1 VSIDGRTFAT
11 PARVRLAAVTRHLVD
26 AVLTTEDAPDED
38 LATAADAIERSV
50 AILRGRA
57 VDAAARP
64 DGKRPQRASRH
75 DRAPHRPVPQADAAA
90 RGGAV

>member
-1 VSIDGRTFAT
+1 MSIDGRTFAT

-26 AVLTTEDAPDED
+26 AVLTTEDASDED

-57 VDAAARP
+57 VDAAARAGWQTP
-64 DGKRPQRASRH
+64 SVGIPA
-75 DRAPHRPVPQADAAA
+75 
-90 RGGAV
+90 